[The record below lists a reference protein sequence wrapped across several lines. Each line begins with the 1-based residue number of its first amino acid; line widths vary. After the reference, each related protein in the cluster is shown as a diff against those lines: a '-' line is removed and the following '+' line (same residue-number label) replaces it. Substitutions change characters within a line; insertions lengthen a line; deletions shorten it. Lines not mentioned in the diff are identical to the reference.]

1 MKKYSY
7 PLTVLFLVV
16 SMLMSL
22 ASCSKA
28 NQIYVDKNQ
37 SYFSDFEVEGDK
49 VFIKCHIT
57 IENTFEDEKTVT
69 ISAILPE
76 DVSNGLLKA
85 DPVKALEEDGS
96 EMKFVLSPNMLNSFD
111 VVFVG
116 EYAGTNQKANRLL
129 PEIYIEIVE

>member
-1 MKKYSY
+1 MRKYVYS
-7 PLTVLFLVV
+7 LTTVFLVV
-16 SMLMSL
+16 AMLMSL

-28 NQIYVDKNQ
+28 NQIYVDKSQ
-37 SYFSDFEVEGDK
+37 SYFSDFEVEDDK
-49 VFIKCHIT
+49 VFIKCHVT

-69 ISAILPE
+69 LSAILPE
-76 DVSNGLLKA
+76 DVTNGLLKNET
-85 DPVKALEEDGS
+85 VKALEEDGS
-96 EMKFVLSPNMLNSFD
+96 EMEFVLLPNTSNSFD

>member
-1 MKKYSY
+1 MRKHVYS
-7 PLTVLFLVV
+7 LTTVFLVV
-16 SMLMSL
+16 AMLMSL

-28 NQIYVDKNQ
+28 NQIYVDKSQ
-37 SYFSDFEVEGDK
+37 SYFSDFEVEDDK
-49 VFIKCHIT
+49 VFIKCHVT

-69 ISAILPE
+69 LSAILPE
-76 DVSNGLLKA
+76 DVTNGLLKNET
-85 DPVKALEEDGS
+85 VKALEEDGS
-96 EMKFVLSPNMLNSFD
+96 EMEFVLSPNMSNSFD

>member
-1 MKKYSY
+1 MRKHVYS
-7 PLTVLFLVV
+7 LTTVFLVV
-16 SMLMSL
+16 AMLMSL

-28 NQIYVDKNQ
+28 NQIYVDKSQ
-37 SYFSDFEVEGDK
+37 SYFSDFEVEDDK
-49 VFIKCHIT
+49 VFIKCHVT

-69 ISAILPE
+69 LSAILPE
-76 DVSNGLLKA
+76 DVTNGLLKNET
-85 DPVKALEEDGS
+85 VKALEEDGS
-96 EMKFVLSPNMLNSFD
+96 EMEFVLLPNTSNSFD